1 MSEEE
6 RASRGPGATLREAR
20 ERMQISTRQ
29 VAEALNLPVHV
40 IEAIEAEDTERL
52 PAPVFARGYT
62 RAYARLLELDA
73 DAIVAQY
80 PDQEE
85 KVEQVHVIR
94 EPRTS
99 ASIIRLGLVALL
111 WILGVGVVAGVVW
124 VVWQWSGDE
133 AERAGPAT
141 EAVGLPQEA
150 AEGRDSTDATA
161 SDTGSPEETARATRE
176 ASDRAGYP
184 EDMDLDSDGEPA
196 LVTQPEVVTPQPSSE
211 TVEVGQPAL
220 DLQAGLVDAADAGQ
234 SVEDLAALRAAGRRI
249 TPEGDDVLRME
260 FSEDCWVEVFSSTG
274 RVLYGDL
281 NRSGRVLVLVGE
293 APFRVLLGY
302 APGVRM
308 SFNGEAV
315 VLKPHTRNA
324 VADIVL
330 GQ

>member
-1 MSEEE
+1 MTEEE
-6 RASRGPGATLREAR
+6 RESKGPGATLREAR

-29 VAEALNLPVHV
+29 VAEALHLPVRT
-40 IEAIEAEDTERL
+40 IEAIEAEDPKRL

-80 PDQEE
+80 PQQDET
-85 KVEQVHVIR
+85 VERVDLIS
-94 EPRTS
+94 EPRTG
-99 ASIIRLGLVALL
+99 ASIIRLGVAALL
-111 WILGVGVVAGVVW
+111 WILGLGVVAGVVW

-133 AERAGPAT
+133 AE
-141 EAVGLPQEA
+141 V
-150 AEGRDSTDATA
+150 
-161 SDTGSPEETARATRE
+161 TG
-176 ASDRAGYP
+176 
-184 EDMDLDSDGEPA
+184 
-196 LVTQPEVVTPQPSSE
+196 TQSE
-211 TVEVGQPAL
+211 TVKLPKEDADEPASETTPSGRGLPDEAGRPIQEASAAETLSEQP
-220 DLQAGLVDAADAGQ
+220 DLRPDPSVERLERQPAADASRRSVPAAATGQ
-234 SVEDLAALRAAGRRI
+234 PPADSQPGAVAAGAAPRVEDLNALRAAGRRI

-260 FSEDCWVEVFSSTG
+260 FSEDCWVEVMASTG

-315 VLKPHTRNA
+315 VLTPHTRNA
-324 VADIVL
+324 VADLVL